1 MFLFQEMVIDKVN
14 GQEIPRY
21 LAYDIVKFDGCDV
34 GRSPFYPIRLA
45 CIDVSCSHISVLN
58 YCNCSQKIGIFCCKL
73 VIFIHIR

>member
-21 LAYDIVKFDGCDV
+21 LAYDIIKFDGCDV

-45 CIDVSCSHISVLN
+45 CIDVSCSHISVLTCCQCAQN
-58 YCNCSQKIGIFCCKL
+58 VGI
-73 VIFIHIR
+73 

>member
-1 MFLFQEMVIDKVN
+1 MVIDKVN

-34 GRSPFYPIRLA
+34 GRSQFYPIRLA

-58 YCNCSQKIGIFCCKL
+58 YCNRSQKRECF
-73 VIFIHIR
+73 VVN

>member
-21 LAYDIVKFDGCDV
+21 LAYDIVKFEGCDV

-45 CIDVSCSHISVLN
+45 CIDVSCYYTVFLYSVIVTVL
-58 YCNCSQKIGIFCCKL
+58 G
-73 VIFIHIR
+73 R